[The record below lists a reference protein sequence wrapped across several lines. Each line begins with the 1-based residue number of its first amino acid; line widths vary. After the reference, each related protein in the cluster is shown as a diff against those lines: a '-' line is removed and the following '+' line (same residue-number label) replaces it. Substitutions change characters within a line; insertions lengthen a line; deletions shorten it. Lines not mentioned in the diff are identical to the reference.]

1 MSKIK
6 THTLIYTN
14 SPKSRDLRRNLVFEQ
29 KKGEKFLF
37 FTHIRIHHDP
47 NPKKM
52 GKNYKMSLLISWMRF
67 ETVVLANLPSS
78 NENISIL

>member
-6 THTLIYTN
+6 THNLITN
-14 SPKSRDLRRNLVFEQ
+14 SPKFIDMRRNLVFEQ
-29 KKGEKFLF
+29 KKGEKILF
-37 FTHIRIHHDP
+37 FTQIRIHHNP
-47 NPKKM
+47 NPKKL